1 MNDDYELLLI
11 GKTGDG
17 KSTLGNFL
25 LNDGEEHFKP
35 YDTSESGTQTSV
47 AEKVGNLTIIDTPG
61 LLDSS
66 NQAGDKNVDAEHYK
80 EMINLIKKRQNLK
93 GILIIKDSNNI
104 RFSSDIQDMIKM
116 ICNAFKDPK
125 IFKNVAFVFTKFYMK
140 KKQKSE
146 IKEKAKM
153 DFVNKAKN
161 LIKEFYG
168 NDIKDF
174 DYTFES
180 FFIDSDIKEPDED
193 SNLERMKIYSWA
205 RRLAKIN
212 TKKIPSG
219 DVRYKEEYVEED
231 TDIKIINEDDDYI
244 YRKIIFYKTVKAIDY
259 NGNIVEVEPKNEYNS
274 YPDKLPKKNSLWKK
288 VLGGVTMGVGIIAA
302 PFTFFSSLGLTAIGA
317 GMISSLRKIVYN
329 KINKNEYHLI
339 IL

>member
-125 IFKNVAFVFTKFYMK
+125 IFKNVAFVFTKYYMK
-140 KKQKSE
+140 KKQKE
-146 IKEKAKM
+146 DIKKIAQT
-153 DFVNKAKN
+153 DFVSKAKN

-219 DVRYKEEYVEED
+219 MLG
-231 TDIKIINEDDDYI
+231 IKRN
-244 YRKIIFYKTVKAIDY
+244 
-259 NGNIVEVEPKNEYNS
+259 
-274 YPDKLPKKNSLWKK
+274 LWKK
-288 VLGGVTMGVGIIAA
+288 I
-302 PFTFFSSLGLTAIGA
+302 
-317 GMISSLRKIVYN
+317 
-329 KINKNEYHLI
+329 LI
-339 IL
+339 

>member
-1 MNDDYELLLI
+1 MSDEYELLLI

-25 LNDGEEHFKP
+25 FNDGKEHFKP

-61 LLDSS
+61 LLDTS

-80 EMINLIKKRQNLK
+80 EMINLIKKKENLK

-104 RFSSDIQDMIKM
+104 RFSTDIQDMIKM

-146 IKEKAKM
+146 IKNQAQTN
-153 DFVNKAKN
+153 FVNKAKN

-174 DYTFES
+174 NYTFES
-180 FFIDSDIKEPDED
+180 FFIDSELEDPDEE
-193 SNLERMKIYSWA
+193 SKIEREKIYSWA

-219 DVRYKEEYVEED
+219 DLRYKEIYEEED
-231 TDIKIINEDDDYI
+231 TEIKIEREDDDYI
-244 YRKIIFYKTVKAIDY
+244 YRIIIFYKTVKAID
-259 NGNIVEVEPKNEYNS
+259 NNDKIVEVEPKNEYNK
-274 YPDKLPKKNSLWKK
+274 YRDKLPKKKSLWKK
-288 VLGGVTMGVGIIAA
+288 ILGVA
-302 PFTFFSSLGLTAIGA
+302 AIGA
-317 GMISSLRKIVYN
+317 GIIASPFTFGTSLALATAGVVAIKDATNDDDYN
-329 KINKNEYHLI
+329 KKLKENYKQLK
-339 IL
+339 

>member
-1 MNDDYELLLI
+1 MSDEYELLLI

-25 LNDGEEHFKP
+25 LNDGKEHFKP

-104 RFSSDIQDMIKM
+104 RFSSDIQEMIKVM
-116 ICNAFKDPK
+116 CNTFDNPK

-140 KKQKSE
+140 KKNETKKNAQN
-146 IKEKAKM
+146 
-153 DFVNKAKN
+153 FVSKAKN

-174 DYTFES
+174 NYTFES
-180 FFIDSDIKEPDED
+180 FFIDSELEDPDED
-193 SNLERMKIYSWA
+193 SKSEREKIYTWA
-205 RRLAKIN
+205 TRLAKIN
-212 TKKIPSG
+212 TKEIPNK
-219 DVRYKEEYVEED
+219 DPRYRKTYEEYD
-231 TDIKIINEDDDYI
+231 TDIKILKEDDDYI
-244 YRKIIFYKTVKAIDY
+244 YRTIIFYKTVKAEDY
-259 NGNIVEVEPKNEYNS
+259 NGKIIELEPRKEY
-274 YPDKLPKKNSLWKK
+274 DKKPQPIPKKKTLWKK

-302 PFTFFSSLGLTAIGA
+302 PFTSGASLGFAAVGAAAI
-317 GMISSLRKIVYN
+317 IDSTIDDDYN
-329 KINKNEYHLI
+329 QKLKECCKQLK
-339 IL
+339 

>member
-1 MNDDYELLLI
+1 
-11 GKTGDG
+11 
-17 KSTLGNFL
+17 
-25 LNDGEEHFKP
+25 
-35 YDTSESGTQTSV
+35 
-47 AEKVGNLTIIDTPG
+47 
-61 LLDSS
+61 
-66 NQAGDKNVDAEHYK
+66 
-80 EMINLIKKRQNLK
+80 
-93 GILIIKDSNNI
+93 
-104 RFSSDIQDMIKM
+104 
-116 ICNAFKDPK
+116 
-125 IFKNVAFVFTKFYMK
+125 MK

-219 DVRYKEEYVEED
+219 DLRYKEIYEEED

-317 GMISSLRKIVYN
+317 GLIIDSKDDDDYN
-329 KINKNEYHLI
+329 KKLKENCKQLK
-339 IL
+339 